1 MVTTV
6 ALPGAMKVI
15 AAIGDDE
22 YLQKIANN
30 IASFE
35 DVSMIASSKYTTDI
49 MELCERL
56 SPDVLISDLSLDHGS
71 MNAIIR
77 KLCRNASNK
86 VKIITTASSKE
97 GEAYMP
103 QAISEGAQLFMQNL
117 DNPRVL
123 YDTLHMVH
131 SREAEEAPERPN
143 KAELSRIHRELF
155 HKI

>member
-1 MVTTV
+1 M
-6 ALPGAMKVI
+6 ALPSAMRVI

-56 SPDVLISDLSLDHGS
+56 SPDVLISDLSLDHES

-77 KLCRNASNK
+77 KLCRNASNRVK
-86 VKIITTASSKE
+86 VITTASSKE

-103 QAISEGAQLFMQNL
+103 QAIREGAQLFMQNL
-117 DNPRVL
+117 DNPRVRFTWSAAVKQKKL
-123 YDTLHMVH
+123 RSARPKPNY
-131 SREAEEAPERPN
+131 PESSAN
-143 KAELSRIHRELF
+143 FSTN
-155 HKI
+155 